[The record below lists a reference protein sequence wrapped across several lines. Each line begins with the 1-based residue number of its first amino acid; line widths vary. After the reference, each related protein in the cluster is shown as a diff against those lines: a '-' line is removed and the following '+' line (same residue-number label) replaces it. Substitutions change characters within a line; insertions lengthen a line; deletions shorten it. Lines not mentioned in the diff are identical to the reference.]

1 MEEERDELTTADG
14 RKITSFAAG
23 GESYSIES
31 TEQAARGKSAEVKAE
46 LDEIKLKAA
55 KRGITLWK
63 IR

>member
-1 MEEERDELTTADG
+1 MNERDELTTADG
-14 RKITSFAAG
+14 RKITSFTAG

>member
-1 MEEERDELTTADG
+1 MDEERDELTTSDG

-31 TEQAARGKSAEVKAE
+31 TEQAARGKSAEVQAE